1 MFKREVLFMW
11 RSLVVLAVLTL
22 LAAFLVPPYL
32 GRARI
37 RNCEKA
43 GGTWNHEQSV
53 CVKAAE
59 SN

>member
-1 MFKREVLFMW
+1 MFKFEVRLMW
-11 RSLVVLAVLTL
+11 ALLIGPIILGL
-22 LAAFLVPPYL
+22 LAALVLPLYL

-53 CVKAAE
+53 CVKAPE